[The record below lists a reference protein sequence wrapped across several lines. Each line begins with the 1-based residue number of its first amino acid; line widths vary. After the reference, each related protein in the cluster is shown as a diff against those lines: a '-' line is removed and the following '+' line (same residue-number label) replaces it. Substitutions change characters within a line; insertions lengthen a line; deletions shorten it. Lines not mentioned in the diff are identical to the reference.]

1 MRIAVYE
8 NLPPGGALRSAYH
21 LGLEL
26 LRRGHQLDV
35 YRLSTYAD
43 KGSFDLAPHA
53 ASVHVVDFRPLAGTL
68 DARLKEG
75 HLFPR
80 SYTLFG
86 PLKRLQRRL
95 AAEISAGGYDLV
107 LAHPDA
113 MTYAP
118 YLLRWLDGVPSV
130 YYCQEPPR
138 VSSERDIR
146 RQHRDSLARSP
157 HAVGA
162 IRLLEDGLVLDRLAR
177 EDRETATHPT
187 VIAVNSVYSRERA
200 WATYARDA
208 VVCYLGVDPVVFA
221 PPKSLPERRNEV
233 LSVGAPIEAKN
244 HLLVVEA
251 LGTLPAEGRPAL
263 RVVLPR
269 TADADRLVAAAR
281 SAGVDLAVD
290 TGLDE
295 PSLAERYRTALA
307 TICAARLEPFGLTAI
322 ESMAAG
328 TPVVAIREGGFRE
341 TVVDGVTG
349 ILVEPE
355 PGDLAAAIGRLAAD
369 PKLVEELGAAG
380 LRHVARDWTW
390 ERSGDRLEAIL
401 EAALKTAARR

>member
-8 NLPPGGALRSAYH
+8 NLPPGGALRSSYH

-26 LRRGHQLDV
+26 LRRGHQLDL
-35 YRLSTYAD
+35 YRLTTYAD
-43 KGSFDLAPHA
+43 KGSFDLGPHA
-53 ASVHVVDFRPLAGTL
+53 GSVQIAAFRPLAGSL

-95 AAEISAGGYDLV
+95 AAKIRAGGYDAV

-118 YLLRWLDGVPSV
+118 YVLRWLDGIPTV

-138 VSSERDIR
+138 VNAERAIR
-146 RQHRDSLARSP
+146 RQHLENLAQSP
-157 HAVGA
+157 RAIGA
-162 IRLLEDGLVLDRLAR
+162 IRVLEDGLVLERLAR
-177 EDRETATHPT
+177 EDRATVRHPS

-200 WATYARDA
+200 WAAYARDA
-208 VVCYLGVDPVVFA
+208 VVCYLGVDPAVFA
-221 PPKSLPERRNEV
+221 APEPRQPRRREV

-244 HLLVVEA
+244 HLMVVEA
-251 LGTLPAEGRPAL
+251 LACLPREGRPAL

-269 TADADRLVAAAR
+269 TGNAEPLVAAAR
-281 SAGVDLAVD
+281 SAGVDLVVETD
-290 TGLDE
+290 LDE
-295 PSLAERYRTALA
+295 PALAERYRAAVA
-307 TICAARLEPFGLTAI
+307 TVCAARLEPFGLTAV

-341 TVVDGVTG
+341 TVIDGVTG

-355 PGDLAAAIGRLAAD
+355 PGDLAAAIGRLVAD
-369 PKLVEELGAAG
+369 PTLVSEFGAAG
-380 LRHVARDWTW
+380 LKHVADHWSW
-390 ERSGDRLEAIL
+390 ERSGGRLEAIL
-401 EAALKTAARR
+401 EGALKTTARR